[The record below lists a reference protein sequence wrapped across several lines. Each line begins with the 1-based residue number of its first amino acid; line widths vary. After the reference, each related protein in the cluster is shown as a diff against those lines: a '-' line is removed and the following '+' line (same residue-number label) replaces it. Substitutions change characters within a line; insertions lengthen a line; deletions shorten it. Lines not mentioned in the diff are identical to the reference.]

1 MKCGTVTIIGR
12 PNTGKSTLL
21 NAFVGQKISIV
32 SAKPQTTRHRILG
45 ILTEGRGQIAFVDT
59 PGIHKPNYRMNQR
72 MLKTV
77 YDSINGVDL
86 VLHVVDASIAFGS
99 GENFVLDVIKK
110 IKPKAILLINKIDKV
125 AKQSLLPIMDR
136 YYRQFEYL
144 EILPISALKKDNL
157 NLLTDRLFDYLPEGE
172 ELYDSRQVTDQSER
186 FLSAEF
192 IREKLLERTR
202 EEIPY
207 ATAVRVRRFDESRRD
222 SKKLVVIEADIV
234 VEKRSQQGIILGAG
248 GLQLRNIGISA
259 RRDLEQ
265 LLDCKIYLD
274 LNVCTV
280 KDWRNNDSLLDELG
294 L

>member
-32 SAKPQTTRHRILG
+32 STKPQTTRNRILG
-45 ILTEGRGQIAFVDT
+45 ILTEPRGQILFVDT
-59 PGIHKPNYRMNQR
+59 PGIHKPNYRMNER
-72 MLKTV
+72 MLRAV
-77 YDSINGVDL
+77 YDSLNGVDL
-86 VLHVVDASIAFGS
+86 VLHIVDAAISFGS
-99 GENFVLDVIKK
+99 GENFVLDLMKRIR
-110 IKPKAILLINKIDKV
+110 PGALLLINKIDKV

-136 YYRQFEYL
+136 YSRQYDYL
-144 EILPISALKKDNL
+144 EIIPVSALKKDNL
-157 NLLTDRLFDYLPEGE
+157 NLVLDKVFERLPEAEPPYDSQQITDR
-172 ELYDSRQVTDQSER
+172 SER
-186 FLSAEF
+186 FLTAEF
-192 IREKLLERTR
+192 IREKLLDRMR

-207 ATAVRVRRFDESRRD
+207 TTAVLIRNFDESKRG
-222 SKKLVVIEADIV
+222 SKKVVVIEADIV

-259 RRDLEQ
+259 RHDLEQ
-265 LLDCKIYLD
+265 LLDCKVYLG

-280 KDWRNNDSLLDELG
+280 RDWRNNDSVLDELE

>member
-21 NAFVGQKISIV
+21 NAFIGQKISIV
-32 SAKPQTTRHRILG
+32 SAKPQTTRNRILG

-72 MLKTV
+72 MLKAV
-77 YDSINGVDL
+77 YESLKGVDL
-86 VLHVVDASIAFGS
+86 ILHVVDASISFGS
-99 GENFVLDVIKK
+99 GENFVLEVIKK
-110 IKPKAILLINKIDKV
+110 IQPKALLLLNKIDRV

-136 YYRQFEYL
+136 YSKEYEYL

-157 NLLTDRLFDYLPEGE
+157 DVLLDKVFEYMPEGTELFDSGQITDR
-172 ELYDSRQVTDQSER
+172 SER

-207 ATAVRVRRFDESRRD
+207 VTAVIIRRFDESKRE

-248 GLQLRNIGISA
+248 GLQLRNIGMSA
-259 RRDLEQ
+259 RRDLEL

-274 LNVCTV
+274 LNVCAV
-280 KDWRNNDSLLDELG
+280 RDWRNNDSMLDELG

>member
-21 NAFVGQKISIV
+21 NVLIGQKISIV
-32 SAKPQTTRHRILG
+32 SAKPQTTRNRILG
-45 ILTEGRGQIAFVDT
+45 ILTEQRGQIAFVDT
-59 PGIHKPNYRMNQR
+59 PGIHKPIYRMNQR

-77 YDSINGVDL
+77 YDSLNGVDL

-99 GENFVLDVIKK
+99 GENFVLEVIKK
-110 IKPKAILLINKIDKV
+110 IKSKAILLLNKIDKV

-136 YYRQFEYL
+136 YSREYEYL

-157 NLLTDRLFDYLPEGE
+157 DLLVEKIFEHLPDGE
-172 ELYDSRQVTDQSER
+172 ELYDSQQVTDQSER

-207 ATAVRVRRFDESRRD
+207 ATAVRIKRFDESKRD

-259 RRDLEQ
+259 RRDLEL
-265 LLDCKIYLD
+265 LLDCKLYLD
-274 LNVCTV
+274 LNVCTER
-280 KDWRNNDSLLDELG
+280 DWRNNDSILDELG

>member
-32 SAKPQTTRHRILG
+32 SARPQTTRNRILG
-45 ILTEGRGQIAFVDT
+45 ILTERRGQIAFVDT

-77 YDSINGVDL
+77 YDSLDGIDL

-99 GENFVLDVIKK
+99 GENFVLEVIKR
-110 IKPKAILLINKIDKV
+110 IRPKAILLINKIDKV

-136 YYRQFEYL
+136 YSRQYEYL

-157 NLLTDRLFDYLPEGE
+157 ALLVDTIFEYMPEGV
-172 ELYDSRQVTDQSER
+172 ELYDSQQITDQSER
-186 FLSAEF
+186 FLSSEF

-207 ATAVRVRRFDESRRD
+207 ATAVRIKRFDESRRD

-234 VEKRSQQGIILGAG
+234 VEKKSQQGIILGAG
-248 GLQLRNIGISA
+248 GLQLRNIGMSA
-259 RRDLEQ
+259 RRDLEKI
-265 LLDCKIYLD
+265 LDCKIYLD
-274 LNVCTV
+274 LNVCTER
-280 KDWRNNDSLLDELG
+280 DWRNNDSVLDELG

>member
-1 MKCGTVTIIGR
+1 
-12 PNTGKSTLL
+12 
-21 NAFVGQKISIV
+21 
-32 SAKPQTTRHRILG
+32 
-45 ILTEGRGQIAFVDT
+45 
-59 PGIHKPNYRMNQR
+59 
-72 MLKTV
+72 
-77 YDSINGVDL
+77 
-86 VLHVVDASIAFGS
+86 VVDASIAFGS
-99 GENFVLDVIKK
+99 GENFVLEVIKK

-136 YYRQFEYL
+136 YSRQYEFL

-157 NLLTDRLFDYLPEGE
+157 DILVDKLFEHLPEGG
-172 ELYDSRQVTDQSER
+172 ELYDSQQVTDQSER

-207 ATAVRVRRFDESRRD
+207 ATAVRIKRFDESRRD

-265 LLDCKIYLD
+265 LLDCRIYLD

-280 KDWRNNDSLLDELG
+280 RDWRNNDSMLDELG

>member
-32 SAKPQTTRHRILG
+32 SAKPQTTRNRILG
-45 ILTEGRGQIAFVDT
+45 ILTERRGQIAFVDT

-77 YDSINGVDL
+77 YDSVDGIDL

-99 GENFVLDVIKK
+99 GENFVLEVIKR
-110 IKPKAILLINKIDKV
+110 IRPAAILLINKIDKV

-136 YYRQFEYL
+136 YSRQYEYL

-157 NLLTDRLFDYLPEGE
+157 ALLVDTIFEYMPEGV
-172 ELYDSRQVTDQSER
+172 ELYDSQQITDQSER
-186 FLSAEF
+186 FLSSEF

-207 ATAVRVRRFDESRRD
+207 ATAVRIKRFDEAGVIQKSWSSSRPTLWLKKSLSRVSSRRRRTAAAKYRD
-222 SKKLVVIEADIV
+222 V
-234 VEKRSQQGIILGAG
+234 
-248 GLQLRNIGISA
+248 A

-265 LLDCKIYLD
+265 ILDCKIYLD
-274 LNVCTV
+274 LNVCTER
-280 KDWRNNDSLLDELG
+280 DWRNNDSVLDELG